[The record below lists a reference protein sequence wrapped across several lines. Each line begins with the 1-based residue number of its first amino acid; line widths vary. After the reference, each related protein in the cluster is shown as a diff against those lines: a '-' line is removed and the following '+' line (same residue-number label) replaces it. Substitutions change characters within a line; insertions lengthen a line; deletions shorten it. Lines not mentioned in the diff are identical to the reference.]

1 MAKLRIQGLSKAFR
15 DGETTHQVLSGL
27 DLEIEDGQFVALLGR
42 SGSGKSTLLNCLAGI
57 ETPDAGSIVVDDV
70 DITKLGDA
78 ERTQLRRDRIGI
90 IFQFFN
96 LLPMMPVLENV
107 ALPALLAGKPRREV
121 FDRAH
126 SLLQELGLEA
136 RASEM
141 PDHLSGGEQ
150 QRVATAR
157 ALINEP
163 AFLLADEPTGNL
175 DAGTATR
182 TLDLLKQVNA
192 SHGVTILLVT
202 HSEEAARSATRI
214 ANLIDGRIEWAPD
227 PVAATE
233 AQTEAQTEADAE
245 AGTVA
250 AEVEQAPKKKKK
262 KGPPKGAL
270 FKSKSS
276 PSPAPGIES
285 PAPEE
290 PAQEPTPEPAPEPT
304 SEPAPDTEPAPAT
317 SETEVDTAIDEALG
331 TDDRSEPAAEPETP
345 TDPAEAP
352 DDKPKP
358 KVRPSAKAAA
368 LFQKTDDES

>member
-233 AQTEAQTEADAE
+233 AQTEADAE